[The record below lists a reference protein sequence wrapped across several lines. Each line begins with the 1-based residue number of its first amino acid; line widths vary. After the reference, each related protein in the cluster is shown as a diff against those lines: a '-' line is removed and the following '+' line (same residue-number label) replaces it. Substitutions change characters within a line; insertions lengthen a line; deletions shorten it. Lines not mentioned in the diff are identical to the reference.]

1 MGRSAETTRKTKETD
16 VSCRIDLD
24 GSGRAEVSTGVGFL
38 DHMLDLLGRHALVD
52 LTVKADG
59 DTHVDPHHTV
69 EDVGIVLGT
78 VLREALGDRK
88 GIRRF
93 GFASVPM
100 DEALAQVSV
109 DISGRGRAELAG
121 DVPEGAPLSPSLV
134 EGFLAALAENA
145 GLTLHAELRRGKDAH
160 HAIEA
165 VFKALARALRAAVEL
180 DPREGGVPS
189 TKGVL

>member
-1 MGRSAETTRKTKETD
+1 MGRTAETTRKTKETE

-24 GSGRAEVSTGVGFL
+24 GSGQAEVSTGVGFL

-52 LTVKADG
+52 LTVKAEG

-78 VLREALGDRK
+78 ILREALGDRK

>member
-1 MGRSAETTRKTKETD
+1 MGRAAEMTRKTNETD
-16 VSCRIDLD
+16 VTCRIDLD
-24 GSGRAEVSTGVGFL
+24 GTGQTKVSTGVGFL
-38 DHMLDLLGRHALVD
+38 NHMLELFGRHGLVD
-52 LTVKADG
+52 LTVKAKG

-78 VLREALGDRK
+78 ILREALGDRK

-93 GFASVPM
+93 GFSSVPM
-100 DEALAQVSV
+100 DEALAQVSI
-109 DISGRGRAELAG
+109 DISGRGRGEVAG
-121 DVPEGAPLSPSLV
+121 DVPDGAPLSPSLV
-134 EGFLAALAENA
+134 EGFLSALAENA

-160 HAIEA
+160 HSIEA
-165 VFKALARALRAAVEL
+165 IFKALARALRAAVEL

>member
-1 MGRSAETTRKTKETD
+1 MGRSAEATRMTKETE
-16 VSCRIDLD
+16 VACRIDLD
-24 GSGRAEVSTGVGFL
+24 GSGRTDVSTGVGFL
-38 DHMLDLLGRHALVD
+38 DHMLDLLGRHALLD
-52 LTVKADG
+52 LDVKAKG

-78 VLREALGDRK
+78 VLSEALGDRK

-100 DEALAQVSV
+100 DEALAQVSI
-109 DISGRGRAELAG
+109 DISGRGRAEVAG

-134 EGFLAALAENA
+134 EGFLAALAENG

-165 VFKALARALRAAVEL
+165 VFKALARALRAAVEI

>member
-1 MGRSAETTRKTKETD
+1 MARAAEVTRKTTETD
-16 VSCRIDLD
+16 VACRIDLD
-24 GSGRAEVSTGVGFL
+24 GTGKTKVSTGVGFL
-38 DHMLDLLGRHALVD
+38 DHMLELFGRHGLLD
-52 LTVKADG
+52 LTVKAEG

-78 VLREALGDRK
+78 VVREALGDRK

-109 DISGRGRAELAG
+109 DISGRGRAEVAG

-134 EGFLAALAENA
+134 EGFLSALAENA
-145 GLTLHAELRRGKDAH
+145 GVTLHAELRSGKDAH

-165 VFKALARALRAAVEL
+165 IFKALARALRVAVEL

>member
-1 MGRSAETTRKTKETD
+1 MARAAEMTRKTTETD
-16 VSCRIDLD
+16 VACRIDLD
-24 GSGRAEVSTGVGFL
+24 GAGKTEVSTGVGFL
-38 DHMLDLLGRHALVD
+38 DHMLELFGRHGLLD
-52 LTVKADG
+52 LTVKAEG

-69 EDVGIVLGT
+69 EDVGIVLGS
-78 VLREALGDRK
+78 LIREALGDRK

-100 DEALAQVSV
+100 DEALAQVSI
-109 DISGRGRAELAG
+109 DISGRGRAAVAG
-121 DVPEGAPLSPSLV
+121 DVPGGAPLSPSLV
-134 EGFLAALAENA
+134 EGFLSALAENA
-145 GLTLHAELRRGKDAH
+145 GITLHAELRSGKDAH

-165 VFKALARALRAAVEL
+165 IFKALARALRAAVEL

>member
-1 MGRSAETTRKTKETD
+1 MARAAEMTRKTTETD
-16 VSCRIDLD
+16 VACRIDLD
-24 GSGRAEVSTGVGFL
+24 GTGKTEVATGVGFL
-38 DHMLDLLGRHALVD
+38 DHMLELFGRHGMLD
-52 LTVKADG
+52 LTVKAEG

-78 VLREALGDRK
+78 VVREALGDRK

-109 DISGRGRAELAG
+109 DISGRGRAEVAG

-134 EGFLAALAENA
+134 EGFLSALAENA
-145 GLTLHAELRRGKDAH
+145 GVTLHAELRSGKDSH

-165 VFKALARALRAAVEL
+165 IFKAFARALRAAVEI

>member
-1 MGRSAETTRKTKETD
+1 MGRTAETTRKTKETE

-24 GSGRAEVSTGVGFL
+24 GSGQAEVSTGVGFL

-52 LTVKADG
+52 LTVKAKG

-78 VLREALGDRK
+78 ILREALGDRK